1 MEGLGNTLTPT
12 DVYDFYWICTALSYE
27 QLADEDVRI
36 AHFYLKELQDLYVMV
51 FTELLTKQ
59 IEKYVQRGRIDMVQ
73 GKPAFD
79 VIQIRQ
85 APFHQRPA
93 LIKSMMA
100 QTYRSDMQRRNEVWD
115 QIADHLYNLAN
126 TGAINRIC
134 FYIDRI
140 NNSVH
145 NTKTLVLDKLSNGPQ
160 LLQAFENCH
169 RARNPRQF
177 ARFVSPEVR
186 RLVRHWIGP
195 GMQ

>member
-1 MEGLGNTLTPT
+1 M
-12 DVYDFYWICTALSYE
+12 SYE
-27 QLADEDVRI
+27 QLADEDVRL
-36 AHFYLKELQDLYVMV
+36 AHFYLKEIQDLYISV

-59 IEKYVQRGRIDMVQ
+59 IEKYVSSGRIDMQQ

-79 VIQIRQ
+79 VRQIRAASPQ
-85 APFHQRPA
+85 QRPA

-100 QTYRSDMQRRNEVWD
+100 QTFRSDMQRRNEVWN

-126 TGAINRIC
+126 TGLINKIC

-145 NTKTLVLDKLSNGPQ
+145 NTKTLVLDKLPNGME
-160 LLQAFENCH
+160 LLQAFDNAH
-169 RARNPRQF
+169 KARNPREF
-177 ARFVSPEVR
+177 ARFVSPEIR

-195 GMQ
+195 GMR